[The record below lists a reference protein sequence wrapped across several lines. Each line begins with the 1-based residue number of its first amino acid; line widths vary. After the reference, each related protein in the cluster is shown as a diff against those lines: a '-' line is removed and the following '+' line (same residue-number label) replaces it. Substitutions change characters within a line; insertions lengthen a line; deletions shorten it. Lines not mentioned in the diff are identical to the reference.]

1 MLATVPRV
9 GVPDSDEYAPVV
21 ATVAKPEVISLAV
34 CVWARGV
41 RASDR
46 RESLPTHAVVLVVP
60 YETVKVTSAD
70 NAPPPDNPVPA
81 DTLRVVGTLLDRSVV
96 KSVICACE
104 SVSGSDPAAACEA
117 ACVEGVRESDRRVS
131 LPFTTSPAAALP
143 VAATLSAADVPRV
156 GVPERDE

>member
-1 MLATVPRV
+1 VVELAVPVGLMLARVPKV

-41 RASDR
+41 RASD
-46 RESLPTHAVVLVVP
+46 
-60 YETVKVTSAD
+60 K
-70 NAPPPDNPVPA
+70 
-81 DTLRVVGTLLDRSVV
+81 
-96 KSVICACE
+96 
-104 SVSGSDPAAACEA
+104 
-117 ACVEGVRESDRRVS
+117 RVS

-143 VAATLSAADVPRV
+143 AAATLSAAEVPRV